1 MPCYK
6 DKIEKEKD
14 KFLNDIIQQR
24 RIRQAHFLSS
34 GYQWL
39 DSESSPHYEDLI

>member
-6 DKIEKEKD
+6 DKIEKEKN

-39 DSESSPHYEDLI
+39 QFESFPQIEDFI